1 MAYKSREWRRE
12 WDSLPPN
19 GRYQNSQKNQL
30 VTDARYSGRVPE
42 TCTWYKP
49 VREPDAVNESLEGD
63 ASANEPRDVSGDER
77 TTVPRLGGAI
87 AQSDAA
93 ATKAA
98 ASDGSP
104 RHRRMKHAE
113 ASRYDGPAAAGREL
127 LELAAGVEPAQDGGD
142 AADH

>member
-1 MAYKSREWRRE
+1 MAYKSRKWRRE

-49 VREPDAVNESLEGD
+49 DREPDAVNESLEGD
-63 ASANEPRDVSGDER
+63 ASANAPRDVSGDER

-93 ATKAA
+93 ATKAPHQMTHLGIGA
-98 ASDGSP
+98 
-104 RHRRMKHAE
+104 
-113 ASRYDGPAAAGREL
+113 
-127 LELAAGVEPAQDGGD
+127 
-142 AADH
+142 